1 MLFVAKKRKLQA
13 AISIVRDDR
22 EKKTQGFSG
31 PFMRLEANDGCLELS
46 GQEASAK
53 IPATVYEPGVLFLN
67 ITVFRRLLRSITGQ
81 QFITIQIT
89 ADELLLDNVRLPL
102 DANEMLLYPKPKDA
116 PLQHPS
122 IRFEEKSLPSQE
134 DPPPQ
139 KPLRSKKR
147 KSHKDQLLLWEED
160 QA

>member
-1 MLFVAKKRKLQA
+1 MLFVAEKRKLQA

-22 EKKTQGFSG
+22 KKKTQCSSG

-46 GQEASAK
+46 GQEVSAK
-53 IPATVYEPGVLFLN
+53 IPATVYEPGVLFLK
-67 ITVFRRLLRSITGQ
+67 ITVFRRLLRSITGE

-89 ADELLLDNVRLPL
+89 ADELLLDKVRLPL
-102 DANEMLLYPKPKDA
+102 HANEMLLYPTPKDA

-122 IRFEEKSLPSQE
+122 IRFEEKSA
-134 DPPPQ
+134 PPQ

-147 KSHKDQLLLWEED
+147 KPHDDQLLLWEED
-160 QA
+160 RE

>member
-1 MLFVAKKRKLQA
+1 
-13 AISIVRDDR
+13 VRDDR
-22 EKKTQGFSG
+22 SKNTQGFSG
-31 PFMRLEANDGCLELS
+31 PFMRLDASDGSLEIL
-46 GQEASAK
+46 GEEASAK
-53 IPATVYEPGVLFLN
+53 MPATVYEPGVLFLK

-89 ADELLLDNVRLPL
+89 ADELLLDKVRLPL
-102 DANEMLLYPKPKDA
+102 HANEMLLYPKPKDA

-122 IRFEEKSLPSQE
+122 IRFEEKSLPSE
-134 DPPPQ
+134 EPPPPQ

-160 QA
+160 QT